1 MSMILTARALQI
13 KTGNP
18 LRKLVLV
25 KLADNAND
33 HGESWP
39 SVAYI
44 AEQCEMSVRSVQNH
58 ITELEKMGLVRTEF
72 RKSAKGLNQ
81 SNIYH
86 LRLPDVTNSGAGDA
100 PCGANA
106 AGVSGAGNA
115 PTGAG
120 DSSSGAGAAPRI
132 SNESVIDPNNKN
144 IKPRSEKSKSKTAMP
159 EDFKPTDE
167 HAEKATKYGLVLND
181 EFEKFRDYHTSKG
194 SAFVSWNHAFN
205 YWLGQAKQ
213 YKPQNTSGSSVGIDT
228 VERDTVFTLMFST
241 GWKPAN
247 RTQEIAK
254 QLANQIGLGRKTEFE
269 SRKAWIGIWK
279 QATEQAAQ
287 EKAA

>member
-44 AEQCEMSVRSVQNH
+44 AEQCEMSERSVQNH
-58 ITELEKMGLVRTEF
+58 ISDLEKMGLVRIEP
-72 RKSAKGLNQ
+72 RKSARGLNQ

-86 LRLPDVTNSGAGDA
+86 LLLPEVTNSGASAA
-100 PCGANA
+100 PRGANA

-120 DSSSGAGAAPRI
+120 DSNTGAGAAPRI

-167 HAEKATKYGLVLND
+167 HAEKAIKYGLVLND

-194 SAFVSWNHAFN
+194 STFVSWNHAFN

-228 VERDTVFTLMFST
+228 VERDMVFTQIFST

-247 RTQEIAK
+247 RIQEIAK
-254 QLANQIGLGRKTEFE
+254 EMASRSGLGRLNEFAGRA
-269 SRKAWIGIWK
+269 SWNGIWK